1 MKAGWLGCLAGML
14 LAMPVAAQE
23 CFAGKPTKVTYDDG
37 RVITIIQRHGD
48 DVTYTEP
55 YGGFQD
61 SVIKTHM
68 MLFPKA
74 SRRGARVTDFR
85 WTTGLPKLKAMVP
98 GYHFNIKGTMKS
110 GDGKPVPYRNEG
122 EVLAQDVVKIGTCNY
137 DVVVVKTASYLDE
150 QVISVATEYLSP
162 DMMIVMRS
170 DISLVSSGTQVR
182 RAVVAI
188 E

>member
-1 MKAGWLGCLAGML
+1 MKAGWLGCFAAMM

-48 DVTYTEP
+48 DITYTEP
-55 YGGFQD
+55 YEGFQD

-68 MLFPKA
+68 MLIPKA

-85 WTTGLPKLKAMVP
+85 WTSSLPKLKAMVP
-98 GYHFNIKGTMKS
+98 GYHFNIKGMMKS

-122 EVLAQDVVKIGTCNY
+122 DVVSQGVVKVGACSY
-137 DVVVVKTASYLDE
+137 DVVVITTSSFLDE
-150 QVISVATEYLSP
+150 QLISVATDYLSP
-162 DMMIVMRS
+162 DMMVVMKS
-170 DISLVSSGTQVR
+170 EISVMSAGTQVR

>member
-1 MKAGWLGCLAGML
+1 MKAVWLGCLAAVV
-14 LAMPVAAQE
+14 LAMPVAAAE
-23 CFAGKPTKVTYDDG
+23 CFAGKPSKVTYDDG

-48 DVTYTEP
+48 DITYTEP

-85 WTTGLPKLKAMVP
+85 WTSSLPKAKSMVP

-122 EVLAQDVVKIGTCNY
+122 DVLAQEVVMVGACSY

-150 QVISVATEYLSP
+150 QVISTATEYLSP
-162 DMMIVMRS
+162 DMMVVLRS
-170 DISLVSSGTQVR
+170 DISLISAGTQVR
-182 RAVVAI
+182 RAVTAI